1 MNVLDLVLLALAAVA
16 AVGGYRLGFLARG
29 ASWLG
34 LAAGIVVGVW
44 AVPLVLRMFTAGDP
58 LTRMVVGAG
67 TLLVAVAVLTS
78 IGESI
83 GLQLRRRVHGT
94 ALRPFDQTVGAVA
107 GLFAI
112 GLLVWFLSP
121 AAAEVPGAVSRQ
133 VRSSAVVR
141 TVSDV
146 SPDPPNTVQAL
157 RNLIARSRFP
167 QVFADLRPAPDTGP
181 PPSEIP
187 VPPDV
192 VARVTASTV
201 NVEVDACGGRF
212 EGSGWTVAPDRI
224 VTNAH
229 VVAGA
234 DVVQV
239 RRPDGQVREGRVVAF
254 DGGLDLALLAVPDL
268 GQEPLPMAVA
278 EVGSDGATVGYP
290 GGQDQPRTEPVS
302 IRDRR
307 NTVGRDIYGRQPV
320 ERELLFL
327 AANLRQGD
335 SGSAVFDVQG
345 RVTGTVFAVSPD
357 RASTAYALDT
367 AEVQRFLDGP
377 RSEGAG
383 PCA

>member
-1 MNVLDLVLLALAAVA
+1 MNLLDLILVALAVVA

-34 LAAGIVVGVW
+34 LAAGIFVGVW
-44 AVPLVLRMFTAGDP
+44 AVPQVLRLFTAGDP
-58 LTRMVVGAG
+58 LTRMLVGIG
-67 TLLVAVAVLTS
+67 TLLAAVSILTS

-83 GLQLRRRVHGT
+83 GLRLRRRVHGT
-94 ALRPFDQTVGAVA
+94 ALRPLDQTVGAVA
-107 GLFAI
+107 GLVAI
-112 GLLVWFLSP
+112 GLLVWFLAP

-133 VRSSAVVR
+133 VRTSSVVR
-141 TVSDV
+141 AIDEASPRPPDTVH
-146 SPDPPNTVQAL
+146 AL
-157 RNLIARSRFP
+157 RTLIGRSRFP

-192 VARVTASTV
+192 IARVTDSTV
-201 NVEVDACGGRF
+201 NIEVDACGGRF
-212 EGSGWTVAPDRI
+212 EGSGWTVAPDRV

-234 DVVQV
+234 DIVQV
-239 RRPDGQVREGRVVAF
+239 RRPDGEVREGRVVAF
-254 DGGLDLALLAVPDL
+254 DGRLDLALVAVGDL
-268 GQEPLPMAVA
+268 GQQPLPLAGA
-278 EVGSDGATVGYP
+278 EVGTSGATIGYP
-290 GGQDQPRTEPVS
+290 GGQDEPRVEPVT

-307 NTVGRDIYGRQPV
+307 NTIGRDIYGREPA

-345 RVTGTVFAVSPD
+345 RVVGTVFAVSPD
-357 RASTAYALDT
+357 RASTAYALD
-367 AEVQRFLDGP
+367 AGEVQRFLDGP
-377 RSEGAG
+377 RTEGAG

>member
-1 MNVLDLVLLALAAVA
+1 MNLLDLVLLAFALAA

-34 LAAGIVVGVW
+34 LVAGIAVGVW
-44 AVPLVLRMFTAGDP
+44 AVPQVLRLFTAGDP
-58 LTRMVVGAG
+58 LTRMLVGIG
-67 TLLVAVAVLTS
+67 TLLVAVSVLTS
-78 IGESI
+78 MGESI
-83 GLQLRRRVHGT
+83 GLRLRRRVHGT
-94 ALRPFDQTVGAVA
+94 ALRPLDQTVGAVA
-107 GLFAI
+107 GLLAV
-112 GLLVWFLSP
+112 GLLVWFLAP

-133 VRSSAVVR
+133 VRTSAVVR
-141 TVSDV
+141 TVSEV
-146 SPDPPNTVQAL
+146 SPDPPNAVQAL
-157 RNLIARSRFP
+157 RTLVGRSRFP

-192 VARVTASTV
+192 VARVTAATV

-212 EGSGWTVAPDRI
+212 EGSGWAVATDTV

-234 DVVQV
+234 DVVTV
-239 RRPDGQVREGRVVAF
+239 RRPDGQVREGRVIAF
-254 DGGLDLALLAVPDL
+254 DGARDLALVTIPDL
-268 GQEPLPMAVA
+268 GQEPLPMAAA

-302 IRDRR
+302 VRDRR
-307 NTVGRDIYGRQPV
+307 NTIGRDIYGRQPA

-335 SGSAVFDVQG
+335 SGSPVFDVQG
-345 RVTGTVFAVSPD
+345 RVTGTIFAISPD
-357 RASTAYALDT
+357 RPSTAYALDN

>member
-1 MNVLDLVLLALAAVA
+1 MNLLDLVLVVLAVVA

-34 LAAGIVVGVW
+34 LVAGILVGVW
-44 AVPLVLRMFTAGDP
+44 AVPNVLRVFTAGDP
-58 LTRMVVGAG
+58 LTRMLVGVG
-67 TLLVAVAVLTS
+67 TLLLAVSVLTA

-83 GLQLRRRVHGT
+83 GLRLRRRVHGT
-94 ALRPFDQTVGAVA
+94 ALRPFDQSIGAVA
-107 GLFAI
+107 GLLAI
-112 GLLVWFLSP
+112 GLLVWFLAP
-121 AAAEVPGAVSRQ
+121 GAAEVPGAVSRQ
-133 VRSSAVVR
+133 VRTSAVVR
-141 TVSDV
+141 TVADLT
-146 SPDPPNTVQAL
+146 PEPPNTVQTL
-157 RNLIARSRFP
+157 RNLIGRSRFP
-167 QVFADLRPAPDTGP
+167 QVFADLQPAPDTGP

-212 EGSGWTVAPDRI
+212 EGSGWTVAPDRV

-234 DVVQV
+234 DVVTV
-239 RRPDGQVREGRVVAF
+239 RRPDGQVREGRVIAF
-254 DGGLDLALLAVPDL
+254 DGGVDLALLAIPDL
-268 GQEPLPMAVA
+268 GQQPLPMAPG

-290 GGQDQPRTEPVS
+290 GGQDEPRTEPVS

-307 NTVGRDIYGRQPV
+307 NTIGRDIYGREPV

-327 AANLRQGD
+327 AASLRQGD

-345 RVTGTVFAVSPD
+345 RVVGTVFAVSPD
-357 RASTAYALDT
+357 RASTAYALDH
-367 AEVQRFLDGP
+367 AEVRRFLDGP